1 MQGREAK
8 GPPPGPSG
16 QRINRV
22 LSPDLSERFETKGRE
37 KRKRKKERK
46 KRKKRKKRNYREPS
60 SY

>member
-1 MQGREAK
+1 VQGREAK

-16 QRINRV
+16 RRIDRV
-22 LSPDLSERFETKGRE
+22 LSSDLSERFETKGRE

-46 KRKKRKKRNYREPS
+46 KRKKRNYREPS